1 MDSNDKAWMKGEEAI
16 VSFLLEDVAQVIMQ
30 YYYFEKFNFLPTDA
44 FTYFNA
50 GFMIFTASEFLVRMI
65 IMLYGSIKSQNY
77 RDIQN
82 DSIFFI
88 LVIFLNIFPISR
100 AWGAFRQSSYG
111 NGMVNV
117 SL

>member
-16 VSFLLEDVAQVIMQ
+16 VSFVLEDVAQVIMQ

-65 IMLYGSIKSQNY
+65 IMLYGSTKSQENFKI
-77 RDIQN
+77 DCSTN
-82 DSIFFI
+82 KKVC
-88 LVIFLNIFPISR
+88 L
-100 AWGAFRQSSYG
+100 
-111 NGMVNV
+111 NV
-117 SL
+117 SLDEICTELS